1 MLFFLYNESIFFIG
15 RVIEVLQLVLSRNEV
30 QRKEALD
37 KELSVVLQ
45 QMQKRIILLVPEQSA
60 FARDRDILLRFG
72 AKAVSSMLICGFS
85 RFATTLLQEAGKAVK
100 PQIDA
105 AGRAVL
111 MSLAV
116 ENAAGENRLYSAHAG
131 REKLMTNLLAARD
144 ELRQY
149 GLQPSDLEQAAERI
163 GGESLRRKTTELALI
178 FEAYDALVGNRFSDK
193 SDNINMLT
201 ELLKECNLLENAVI
215 LVDGFRGFTEQ
226 QFCCMEQVLRQCPIV
241 TVFLC
246 TEKNAAEDGAFSHAE
261 RTRRR
266 LHSAAQKSSADIK
279 EIYLADTDCT
289 QTALSYLR
297 EALYNPYADAYEK
310 KADAVALVAAA
321 DKYAECD
328 FCAAEAARLLREEG
342 YRARDI
348 AVIERQAGS
357 YSKSIAAAFRR
368 HGVPC
373 FEDMRRPLGEFPLV
387 RLVTAACEAAGN
399 RLQTET
405 LMKALKT
412 GLADLN
418 VQEVAELEAYARL
431 WQIEGEGWKKEFT
444 GHPRGFGKPMEEAD
458 REKLS
463 ALEAL
468 RKRAVLPILHLR
480 KELDCAD
487 GRTACEAVYQYLLQ
501 VKAGDRLRAF
511 AQRLEANGDTA
522 AAIECGRIWDVLMEL
537 LDALQEAIGV
547 HTVGAKRFSQLL
559 QIMISSAELGD
570 IPDGI
575 DEVAVGDAVRIRLQ
589 NAKAVFVVGVN
600 DGVFPAMQSDA
611 GIFTQSEK
619 AQLREVDLLLGES
632 PENACAEER
641 LLAYCVLTAAS
652 ERLYVSYSESDL
664 HARTQHKSEIV
675 QSLEKIYPQCRRVNT
690 ATLSVFDKISSAQ
703 TAFESAAERFTDN
716 TPLSS
721 SLVAFVKE
729 KERYA
734 DRLLA
739 VERAAAGRK
748 FVFEDPESA
757 KALFGEK
764 LYLSPTKIETYH
776 KCSFAYFCR
785 YGLKLEPPFAAKLDP
800 SNRGLLI
807 HEVLEKLL
815 DQNRNGV
822 LSQLTDVQ
830 LREQIHVLC
839 ESYIEEYMGGRENM
853 PLRLQWQLDRAEQ
866 TAFEIAQRLR
876 AEFGTS
882 LFVTKDVELPIRENG
897 DVAPF
902 TVRTPDGGSVYVT
915 GMIDRVDVM
924 EADGKSYVR
933 VVDYKTG
940 GKNFKLSD
948 INAGLNMQMLLYLMC
963 LWDNAKERYGDIVP
977 AGILYVPAKTGTLT
991 LPRNATVDEIERQK
1005 IKNGRMNGLVLAE
1018 KQVILGMDSTGA
1030 GVYINAEI
1038 DKKGEL
1044 KGSIASL
1051 DEFVR
1056 IHEKIESIL
1065 CEMYADLQDGSI
1077 HALPIDGTNYKDI
1090 CRYCDYANVCCHE
1103 STDAVRNL
1111 DVTGEGDA
1119 Q

>member
-1 MLFFLYNESIFFIG
+1 MIK
-15 RVIEVLQLVLSRNEV
+15 VLQLVLSRHEA

-37 KELSVVLQ
+37 KEIAEVLQ
-45 QMQKRIILLVPEQSA
+45 QTEKRIILLVPEQSA

-85 RFATTLLQEAGKAVK
+85 RFATTLLQDAGRPVK
-100 PQIDA
+100 PQVDA

-131 REKLMTNLLAARD
+131 REKLMQNLLAARD

-149 GLQPSDLEQAAERI
+149 GLTPSDLSQAAERI

-178 FEAYDALVGNRFSDK
+178 FAAYDALVGKRFSDK

-201 ELLKECNLLENAVI
+201 DLLKEQNLLENAVVF
-215 LVDGFRGFTEQ
+215 VDGFRGFTEQ
-226 QFCCMEQVLRQCPIV
+226 QFCCMEQVLRQCPCV

-261 RTRRR
+261 RARRR
-266 LHSAAQKSSADIK
+266 LHTAAQKSNTNIK
-279 EIYLADTDCT
+279 EIYIEDKDA
-289 QTALSYLR
+289 QQAALSYLR
-297 EALYNPYADAYEK
+297 EALFNPYADEYNEK
-310 KADAVALVAAA
+310 TDAVTLVTAS

-328 FCAAEAARLLREEG
+328 FCASEAARLLREEG

-387 RLVTAACEAAGN
+387 RLATAACEAAGS
-399 RLQTET
+399 RMQTET

-412 GLADLN
+412 GLADLH
-418 VQEVAELEAYARL
+418 VQEVAQLEAYARL
-431 WQIEGEGWKKEFT
+431 WQIDGEGWKKEFT
-444 GHPRGFGKPMEEAD
+444 GHPRGFGKEMEDAD

-463 ALEAL
+463 ALESL
-468 RKRAVLPILHLR
+468 RKRAILPILQLR
-480 KELDCAD
+480 KELDGAD
-487 GRTACEAVYQYLLQ
+487 GRTACEAVYKYLLR
-501 VKAGDRLRAF
+501 VKADERLRAF
-511 AQRLEANGDTA
+511 AQKLDKNGDSA
-522 AAIECGRIWDVLMEL
+522 AAIEMGRIWDVLMEL
-537 LDALQEAIGV
+537 LDALQEAIGP
-547 HTVGAKRFSQLL
+547 HTPGAQRFAQLL

-575 DEVAVGDAVRIRLQ
+575 DEVAVGDAVRMRLQ
-589 NAKAVFVVGVN
+589 DAKAVFVVGVN
-600 DGVFPAMQSDA
+600 DGVFPAVQSDG

-619 AQLREVDLLLGES
+619 AQLREIDLLLGES
-632 PENACAEER
+632 PEHACAEER
-641 LLAYCVLTAAS
+641 LLAYSVLTAAS
-652 ERLYVSYSESDL
+652 ERLYVSFCEADL
-664 HARTQHKSEIV
+664 HAKTQHRSDLV
-675 QSLEKIYPQCRRVNT
+675 QTLEKIYPQCRRVNT
-690 ATLSVFDKISSAQ
+690 SVLTVLDKIASPQ
-703 TAFESAAERFTDN
+703 TAFEAAAEQFTEN
-716 TPLSS
+716 TPLSA
-721 SLVAFVKE
+721 SLTAFVKE
-729 KERYA
+729 KEGYS

-748 FVFEDPESA
+748 FAFEDSQTA
-757 KALFGEK
+757 KKLFGEK
-764 LYLSPTKIETYH
+764 LHLSPTKIETYH

-815 DQNRNGV
+815 DANRDGA
-822 LSQLTDVQ
+822 LLRLTDSQ
-830 LREQIHVLC
+830 LREQIHALC
-839 ESYIEEYMGGRENM
+839 EDYIERCMGGKANM

-882 LFVTKDVELPIRENG
+882 LFVTKDVELSVREDG
-897 DVAPF
+897 IVAPF
-902 TVRTPDGGSVYVT
+902 VVKTPDGGIVQVT

-924 EADGKSYVR
+924 EDEGKSYVR

-948 INAGLNMQMLLYLMC
+948 VNAGLNMQMLLYLMC
-963 LWDNAKERYGDIVP
+963 LWDNAKDRYGDGDIVP
-977 AGILYVPAKTGTLT
+977 AGILYVPAKTGSLT
-991 LPRNATVDEIERQK
+991 LPRNATLDEIEKQK

-1018 KQVILGMDSTGA
+1018 KNVILGMDSTGA

-1065 CEMYADLQDGSI
+1065 CEMHSDLRNGSVY
-1077 HALPIDGTNYKDI
+1077 ALPVESTNYKDI
-1090 CRYCDYANVCCHE
+1090 CRYCDYADVCCHE
-1103 STDAVRNL
+1103 STDAVRSL
-1111 DVTGEGDA
+1111 DSAGEGDA

>member
-1 MLFFLYNESIFFIG
+1 MLKLI
-15 RVIEVLQLVLSRNEV
+15 LSRHEA

-37 KELSVVLQ
+37 KELTVALQ
-45 QMQKRIILLVPEQSA
+45 QTEKRIILLVPEQSA

-72 AKAVSSMLICGFS
+72 ARAVSSMLICGFS
-85 RFATTLLQEAGKAVK
+85 RLATTLLQEAGRPVK
-100 PQIDA
+100 PQIDD

-131 REKLMTNLLAARD
+131 REKLMQNLLAARD

-149 GLQPSDLEQAAERI
+149 GLTPADLSQAAERI

-178 FEAYDALVGNRFSDK
+178 FAAYDALVGKRFSDK

-201 ELLKECNLLENAVI
+201 DLLREQTLLEDAVVF
-215 LVDGFRGFTEQ
+215 VDGFRGFTEQ
-226 QFCCMEQVLRQCPIV
+226 QFLCTEQILRRCPSV

-246 TEKNAAEDGAFSHAE
+246 TEKNADDEGAFSHAE
-261 RTRRR
+261 RARRR
-266 LHSAAQKSSADIK
+266 LHTAARKSDTNIK
-279 EIYLADTDCT
+279 EIYIEDTHAR
-289 QTALSYLR
+289 QNALSYLR
-297 EALYNPYADAYEK
+297 EALYNPYADAYTEQT
-310 KADAVALVAAA
+310 DAVTLVTAS

-348 AVIERQAGS
+348 AVIERQAGA
-357 YSKSIAAAFRR
+357 YSKAIAAAFHR

-387 RLVTAACEAAGN
+387 RLVAAACEAAGS

-412 GLADLN
+412 GLADLT

-431 WQIEGEGWKKEFT
+431 WQIDGEGWKKEFT
-444 GHPRGFGKPMEEAD
+444 GHPRGFGKPMEESDA
-458 REKLS
+458 EKLS
-463 ALEAL
+463 ALEGL
-468 RKRAVLPILHLR
+468 RKRAVLPILQLR
-480 KELDCAD
+480 NALDGAD
-487 GRTACEAVYQYLLQ
+487 GRTACEAVYNYLLH
-501 VKAGDRLRAF
+501 VKADDRLRAF
-511 AQRLEANGDTA
+511 AQKMDANGDTA
-522 AAIECGRIWDVLMEL
+522 SAIENGRIWDVLMEL
-537 LDALQEAIGV
+537 LDALQEAIGAQ
-547 HTVGAKRFSQLL
+547 TLTANRFSQLL
-559 QIMISSAELGD
+559 QIMISSAALGD

-589 NAKAVFVVGVN
+589 DAKAVFAVGVN
-600 DGVFPAMQSDA
+600 DGVFPAVQSDS

-619 AQLREVDLLLGES
+619 EQLREVDLLLGEA
-632 PENACAEER
+632 PEHACAEER
-641 LLAYCVLTAAS
+641 LLAYSVLTSAS
-652 ERLYVSYSESDL
+652 ERLYVCYSEADL
-664 HARTQHKSEIV
+664 HAKTQHKSDLV
-675 QSLEKIYPQCRRVNT
+675 QALEKIYPQCRRVNT
-690 ATLSVFDKISSAQ
+690 TMLSVLEKISSPQ
-703 TAFESAAERFTDN
+703 TAFEAASQQYTQN
-716 TPLSS
+716 TALAA
-721 SLVAFVKE
+721 SLTAFVKE
-729 KERYA
+729 KEGYA
-734 DRLLA
+734 DRLLS
-739 VERAAAGRK
+739 VERAAQGRK
-748 FVFEDPESA
+748 FAFENPDTA
-757 KALFGEK
+757 KTLFGEK

-815 DQNRNGV
+815 DSNRDGA
-822 LSQLTDVQ
+822 LSQLTDAQ

-839 ESYIEEYMGGRENM
+839 EDYIERCMGGKQNM

-876 AEFGTS
+876 SEFGTS
-882 LFVTKDVELPIRENG
+882 LFVTRDVELVVREDG
-897 DVAPF
+897 QVAPF
-902 TVRTPDGGSVYVT
+902 VVQTPDGGVVQVT

-924 EADGKSYVR
+924 EDEGKSYVR

-948 INAGLNMQMLLYLMC
+948 VNAGLNMQMLLYLMC
-963 LWDNAKERYGDIVP
+963 LWDNAGERYGDIVP
-977 AGILYVPAKTGTLT
+977 AGILYVPAKTGAMT
-991 LPRNATVDEIERQK
+991 LPRNATLDEIEKQK

-1018 KQVILGMDSTGA
+1018 KNVILGMDSTGE

-1038 DKKGEL
+1038 DKKGTL

-1056 IHEKIESIL
+1056 IHEKIERIL
-1065 CEMYADLQDGSI
+1065 CEMHKDLRGGSVF
-1077 HALPIDGTNYKDI
+1077 ALPVEGTNYKDI
-1090 CRYCDYANVCCHE
+1090 CRWCDYANVCCHE
-1103 STDAVRNL
+1103 STDAVRQL
-1111 DVTGEGDA
+1111 DAKGEEDA